1 MTKKESASR
10 IIINKLLERSG
21 WTLEDNPNP
30 SVITEV
36 LTSERKSSDYVLLD
50 SKNNHLCVLEA
61 KNAKINPLS
70 AKKQSKDYAK
80 SLNCRYVILSNGITH
95 YLWDLNQGNPQ
106 KILTF
111 PTQDKLEGKTNTKIS
126 SLVNIDEYYIA
137 NSTYPNF
144 LEHTDYQDIETRED
158 FLESNDIRI
167 LRYYQV
173 DAINAV
179 KKSIVENKDRFLLEM
194 ATGTGKTLVSA
205 GLIKMF
211 LSNIGVNRVLFLV
224 DRIELEN
231 QAYTSFHKLLSK
243 DFISLIW
250 KENRDDWRKGQVL
263 ISTIQSFI
271 QDTKYKEIFSHDEFG
286 LIIVDESHRSLGVSG
301 RDCMEYFDGYKVGL
315 TATPR
320 DYFKGMD
327 KEKMQSN
334 NYFDYEQRML
344 RDTYEIFGCFER
356 EPTYKYTLEDGVK
369 DGYLIQ
375 PKVIK
380 ANTDITTKLL
390 TKSGLRIEE
399 YDDNG
404 NMRVKNAKRKDFE
417 RTVFNEETNVEFCKI
432 FLDNAKRDPITNE
445 IGKTIIFCVSQ
456 NHAAH
461 ITQILNQFSDNLFP
475 EKYSSDFAEQ
485 ITSQITDRQEMTIS
499 FNHKKNKL
507 NGYSKF
513 NSNYRTSKTRIAVT
527 VDMMTT
533 GYDCQDLLN
542 ICFMRPVLSPSNFIQ
557 MKGRGTRTFNYRNL
571 IIEDNNRYSHIE
583 LNKAEFFLFDYFGNY
598 DYFEK
603 EFDYFKIIDVPNA
616 SSGTDGPVNK
626 KYKVDLKSPDKQ
638 KEVIKIILGDEGM
651 KIDRDLYPSIKKK
664 IIANRKLEQYVYE
677 SNYDE
682 AEKLLFSQNTNIDL
696 KKISLS
702 IGLDRNITTK
712 ELLLYSFGIMDSI
725 PLKQDLINIEFLHFC
740 NEKKIS
746 PLDHKKIKLLFDAY
760 YSDKSFRSLVDEKKF
775 GRLDTHALGN
785 CINDSNYEY
794 LKIIPE
800 YFKGMDDPKRITNEP
815 IN

>member
-1 MTKKESASR
+1 MNKKESASR
-10 IIINKLLERSG
+10 IKINKLLERSG
-21 WTLEDNPNP
+21 WILEDKTNPN
-30 SVITEV
+30 VITEV
-36 LTSERKSSDYVLLD
+36 LTSERKLSDYVLLD
-50 SKNNHLCVLEA
+50 SKNNHLCVVEA

-70 AKKQSKDYAK
+70 AKKQSRDYAK
-80 SLNCRYVILSNGITH
+80 SLNCRYVILSNGNTH

-111 PTQDKLEGKTNTKIS
+111 PTQDKLEGKTNIKIP
-126 SLVNIDEYYIA
+126 SLDNIDEYYIA
-137 NSTYPNF
+137 NSIYPNF
-144 LEHTDYQDIETRED
+144 FEHTDYQDIEIRKD
-158 FLESNDIRI
+158 FLESNGIKI

-179 KKSIVENKDRFLLEM
+179 KKSIEQNKDRFLLEM

-205 GLIKMF
+205 GLAKMF
-211 LSNIGVNRVLFLV
+211 LSKIGVNRVLFLV

-231 QAYTSFHKLLSK
+231 QAYTSFHDLLSK
-243 DFISLIW
+243 DFTSLIW
-250 KENRDDWRKGQVL
+250 KENRDDWRKGQIL
-263 ISTIQSFI
+263 ISTIQSFT
-271 QDTKYKEIFSHDEFG
+271 QDAKYKEIFLHDEFG

-320 DYFKGMD
+320 DYFKGLD
-327 KEKMQSN
+327 KDSLQSN

-380 ANTDITTKLL
+380 ANTDISTKLL
-390 TKSGLRIEE
+390 SKSGLQIEE

-432 FLDNAKRDPITNE
+432 FLRNAKRDPITNE
-445 IGKTIIFCVSQ
+445 IGKTIIYCVSQ
-456 NHAAH
+456 DHAAH
-461 ITQILNQFSDNLFP
+461 ITQILNKLSDDLFP
-475 EKYSSDFAEQ
+475 KKYSSDFAEQ
-485 ITSQITDRQEMTIS
+485 ITSLVPDRQEMTIS

-557 MKGRGTRTFNYRNL
+557 MKGRGTRTFNYGNL
-571 IIEDNNRYSHIE
+571 IIGDNKRYSQE
-583 LNKAEFFLFDYFGNY
+583 LNKSEFFLFDYFGNY
-598 DYFEK
+598 DYFEN
-603 EFDYFKIIDVPNA
+603 EFDYFKIIDVPNT
-616 SSGTDGPVNK
+616 SSGKDGPVNK
-626 KYKVDLKSPDKQ
+626 KFRLDLKSPDKQ
-638 KEVIKIILGDEGM
+638 SEIIKIILGDEGM

-664 IIANRKLEQYVYE
+664 IITNMKLEQYVYE

-682 AEKLLFSQNTNIDL
+682 AEKLLFSENTNIDL

-702 IGLDRNITTK
+702 LELDRNITPK
-712 ELLLYSFGIMDSI
+712 ELLLYSFGLIDSI
-725 PLKQDLINIEFLHFC
+725 PLKQDLIDIEFLHFS

-746 PLDHKKIKLLFDAY
+746 PHNYKDIKLLFDAY
-760 YSDKSFRSLVDEKKF
+760 YSDKSFRVLVDEKKF
-775 GRLDTHALGN
+775 GRLDTHPLGN
-785 CINDSNYEY
+785 CINENNYEY

-800 YFKGMDDPKRITNEP
+800 YFKEMDDPKRITNES